1 MDYFIKKSDGEIIN
15 PEEILLDKLSAEK
28 ADTSKFEV
36 PIKKR
41 NFSVLFVGAIL
52 ILALFAARAWSM
64 QITRGDFYASLA
76 KNNKTRSYPIAAHRG
91 VIYDRNMTP
100 LLANVPSLDLAVVPA
115 DLPKNK
121 EERERMIV
129 SLAKAVRVPDTVLLE
144 RFSKI
149 SLAEVMPVLIKENI
163 DRDLAL
169 SLETRLSD
177 FPGITI
183 KKNAV
188 RQYSDGSY
196 FSHILGYVGRVSE
209 ADLKSGADFSTMDY
223 VGKSGVEQT
232 YDTGLRGLNGAVEME
247 IDSISR
253 LKKEKKTR
261 EEISGN
267 NVVLTIDAGLQKK
280 IAESLVFQLENTPS
294 ATGAAAV
301 ALNPKTGAIL
311 ALVSLPSYDNNIFS
325 TSASMEA
332 YSDLERDPQR
342 PFFNRALTGQYPSG
356 SSIKPFVAVAALE
369 EKTITKNTTIV
380 STGAISIINQY
391 NPDIVYTFRDWKEGG
406 HGATNVVKAIAESV
420 NTFFY
425 TIGGGHGDIEGLGSA
440 RIKRYLNLFG
450 FGGKTSVDLPGE
462 KEGLVPD
469 REWKEKTLKEN
480 WVLGDTYNFSIGQGN
495 LLVTPLQLAV
505 GYAALANGGTLLKPR
520 IVEKIIDK
528 DKKVLYEAQS
538 EKIRDNFISGKNLE
552 IARTG
557 MREAVLSGSARR
569 LADLPVAVAGKTG
582 TAQAPGSADSHA
594 WFASFAPYDN
604 PEIVLVILVEH
615 GGEGSQTAAPVAREV
630 YQWYFARLDR

>member
-41 NFSVLFVGAIL
+41 NFSVLFVGVIL

-91 VIYDRNMTP
+91 IIYDRNMTP

-177 FPGITI
+177 FSGITI

-294 ATGAAAV
+294 ANGAAAV

-552 IARTG
+552 IARMG

-569 LADLPVAVAGKTG
+569 LADLSVAVAGKTG

-630 YQWYFARLDR
+630 YQWYFSGRK

>member
-115 DLPKNK
+115 DLSKNK

-129 SLAKAVRVPDTVLLE
+129 SLAKAIRVPDTVLLE

-177 FPGITI
+177 FSGITI

-261 EEISGN
+261 EEISGS

-552 IARTG
+552 IARMG

-569 LADLPVAVAGKTG
+569 LADLSVAVAGKTG

-630 YQWYFARLDR
+630 YQWYFSGRK

>member
-115 DLPKNK
+115 DLSKNK

-129 SLAKAVRVPDTVLLE
+129 SLAKAIRVPDTVLLE

-188 RQYSDGSY
+188 RQYSDGPT
-196 FSHILGYVGRVSE
+196 FSHILGYIGRVSE
-209 ADLKSGADFSTMDY
+209 PDLKSGADFSTMDY

-505 GYAALANGGTLLKPR
+505 GYAALANGGTLLKPH

-528 DKKVLYEAQS
+528 DKKVLYEARS

-582 TAQAPGSADSHA
+582 TAQAPGNADSHA

-630 YQWYFARLDR
+630 YQWYFSGRK

>member
-177 FPGITI
+177 FSGITI

-294 ATGAAAV
+294 ANGAAAV

-552 IARTG
+552 IARMG

-569 LADLPVAVAGKTG
+569 LADLSVAVAGKTG

-630 YQWYFARLDR
+630 YQWYFSGRK